1 MDEILN
7 YRVKAKASLNIAR
20 MRYQYAIQRY
30 GAMRDWYLSTLPSL
44 QQEIAQKKAQIFTE
58 KVNMYMSKN
67 IEGQEL
73 LTRQN
78 LDTLQMRLSLIASDI
93 LTGNPVLIHQ
103 TVQQGTTKLSK
114 KTKDKGPE
122 AIINRLRKTL
132 AQELN
137 KEIQQFSNQVQAVY
151 QSTFKTTSLPRQASV
166 DALYSII
173 RKQLISKAM
182 TQAQT
187 ASLDAGYLKVFRG
200 DFLEALGESAI
211 NMAYPDSAIQ
221 TGANKSVNSRSSQYD
236 IVIGPGAKHMPKS
249 MLDDILQHFDLL
261 NKTVNIK
268 HNLLSGIDYN
278 YIGGQVKSWAPPSKN
293 KPNTRNFLDVGKH
306 KDLWDKYGFNSTT
319 PGYKRG
325 WHYSAQVL
333 GQNIFEVLGAQQ
345 AFYILAGQFTW
356 TSDLIQSLMDQKYY
370 LTFYFA
376 HPNAEEGYQYGPDN
390 KYAGQVAWQ
399 QQKIMLGRRANRVRA
414 SLKLANQ

>member
-7 YRVKAKASLNIAR
+7 YEVKAKASLNIAR

-30 GAMRDWYLSTLPSL
+30 KAMKDWYLSTLPGL
-44 QQEIAQKKAQIFTE
+44 QQEIAQKKTQIFTE
-58 KVNMYMSKN
+58 KVNMYLSKN
-67 IEGQEL
+67 IEGQEI

-78 LDTLQMRLSLIASDI
+78 LDTLQMRLSLIAGEI
-93 LTGNPVLIHQ
+93 LANNPASINQ
-103 TVQQGTTKLSK
+103 IIQQGTTRLSA
-114 KTKDKGPE
+114 KTTDKGPE
-122 AIINRLRKTL
+122 AVINRLRKTL
-132 AQELN
+132 TKELN
-137 KEIQQFSNQVQAVY
+137 KEIQQFGNQVQMAY
-151 QSTFKTTSLPRQASV
+151 QSAFKTASLPRQVSV
-166 DALYSII
+166 EALYSII

-182 TQAQT
+182 GQGQSN
-187 ASLDAGYLKVFRG
+187 SLDTGYLRIFRG

-211 NMAYPDSAIQ
+211 NAAYPDNAIQ
-221 TGANKSVNSRSSQYD
+221 TGANRSINSRSSQYD
-236 IVIGPGAKHMPKS
+236 IVIGPGVKNMS
-249 MLDDILQHFDLL
+249 QNMLDGILQHFDLL
-261 NKTVNIK
+261 NKTVNVK
-268 HNLLSGIDYN
+268 HNLLSGINYN
-278 YIGGQVKSWAPPSKN
+278 YIGGQVKSWAPPSKE
-293 KPNTRNFLDVGKH
+293 KPNTNNFLDVGKH

-345 AFYILAGQFTW
+345 AFYILAGQFVW

-376 HPNAEEGYQYGPDN
+376 HPNAKEGYQYGPDN